1 MLRMVLDLETRSD
14 VSVVDVGP
22 HKYAAHPSN
31 EILCFGWQVNDGS
44 PAKVAVAVGGSDG
57 RAAVERRV
65 RDAGRVVATLQ
76 DFIADWER
84 SNVLVAHNSEF
95 EVVHFDRHFPELKA
109 RERHWSCTASRA
121 RRLGLPGSLADACR
135 VLNTPH
141 QKSEAGHSVML
152 QVSQPRPV
160 WRTNPLLPK
169 FFDDADRLAKT
180 AIYCVDDILAEA
192 DLDAYLPELPA
203 QERLYWEQTTRCNH
217 RGIRLDHALLDA
229 MDHVI
234 RTSGSNVAE
243 DVRRATGIDD
253 FALTNVE
260 AIKSFCAERGVF
272 LDDLRAATVEAKLGA
287 HRSGVRK
294 LPESVVTVLSARQE
308 SGGKSSNAKLA
319 TMRARMMDDGYTRDT
334 TMYHG
339 AHTGRTTGSG
349 INVLNLPRPYKG
361 FDQDVVVKNLLAGDL
376 DAIRREQKVS
386 PAVAVSAAIRGLI
399 VPSEG
404 KRFVIGDYSSVE
416 PCCLFTLARQWD
428 AVEVLRNKGNLY
440 IEFGKS
446 FYGRTLDKA
455 RDVAAYTLM
464 KGVILGCG
472 YGLGADNFVAKLQA
486 EGSDLPE
493 VDIRRAHAA
502 YRERYPEVP
511 RLWNGIG
518 EAMKQAIRSPGR
530 TFAYNDVPFYSD
542 GYWLVVTLPSG
553 RALHYPNARL
563 QPGKYSDEV
572 VYEGWMRI
580 DNRPAGWGDV
590 RTWGARTCVSGE
602 TLVLTENGWKRLRV
616 VRQTD
621 RVWDGK
627 EWVSH
632 SGLWFKGIKST
643 VRLDGVSMTPDHQVL
658 TSEGWIDA
666 GGSEGYHREEVQL
679 PDGSFLRGIGRQT
692 RIVDCALRLWD
703 DFDGGGAF
711 VTPRAAEVVRM
722 YDKSFDRQGDR
733 DARDDQASSVLGLAL
748 HERSMSASVASSL
761 GKLRRA
767 WGSRLRAV
775 ADFIREFLGG
785 YGADVSARAYV
796 GQTGQQ
802 RRIRPEKLSMGV
814 VQSPK
819 QQSTQRS
826 KDRHSL
832 GADVRFGR
840 SEEVGNRS
848 HDSTVSPVY
857 RSDRP
862 RPFVLRPGRVE
873 AVYDLAD
880 CGPLNRFVVL
890 GEDGP
895 FFVHNCEN
903 LAQAICRDVM
913 AEDELEVE
921 ALPGW
926 AMTMTVYDEL
936 VAECPDELPPGEGLK
951 MVLSIMSQSPR
962 SFPAMPV
969 RAEGFEATRYSKG

>member
-1 MLRMVLDLETRSD
+1 MRLIVDFETRAD
-14 VSVVDVGP
+14 ISVVDVGP
-22 HKYAAHPSN
+22 HKYFGHPSN
-31 EILCFGWQVNDGS
+31 EILCTGWRVDDGS
-44 PAKVAVAVGGSDG
+44 PPKVNVAIGGSDG

-65 RDAGRVVATLQ
+65 REAGKYVASKDEFFYDMGRVDTL
-76 DFIADWER
+76 A
-84 SNVLVAHNSEF
+84 AHNAEF
-95 EVVHFDRHFPELKA
+95 EMCGFDRHMPELRV
-109 RERHWSCTASRA
+109 RERHWSCTAARA

-141 QKSEAGHSVML
+141 QKSMEGHNTML
-152 QVSQPRPV
+152 MVSQPRPV

-180 AIYCVDDILAEA
+180 AIYCVNDILAEA
-192 DLDAYLPELPA
+192 DLDAYLPELPDN
-203 QERLYWEQTTRCNH
+203 ERLIWEQTTRKNH

-319 TMRARMMDDGYTRDT
+319 TMRARMMDDDRTRDT

-339 AHTGRTTGSG
+339 AHTGRDTGSG

-386 PAVAVSAAIRGLI
+386 PEVAVSAAIRGLI
-399 VPSEG
+399 VPSES

-455 RDVAAYTLM
+455 KDVAAYTLM
-464 KGVILGCG
+464 KGVILGCLGPDTQVLTSKGTKPITDITENDWLWDGIEWICSSGGGCVTRGVRTVMEVEGLWLTDDHLVLCGDMWLPASHLRNESILSQALVTGSANLPSQGIGYPAGAASSDTRYNAHVGQMNTELTRTTFTTENQLGVMFVLKRNLLKLLKAFGVMLTYVLTTFTENAFLIESLLWSIVAPTQKTETTGITAQEASRLAQNLWINESYSHTSLLSQDGTIPLWNWIDKTMSAGTSAGTYGLLRAPRTCAIDVLSRSCSKRSMTYDIALAGPRNRFTVVTDAGPLIVHNCG

-493 VDIRRAHAA
+493 ADIRRAHAA
-502 YRERYPEVP
+502 YRSQYPEVP

-518 EAMKQAIRSPGR
+518 EAMKQAIRNPGR

-542 GYWLVVTLPSG
+542 GYWLIVTLPSG

-590 RTWGARTCVSGE
+590 RTWGARTV
-602 TLVLTENGWKRLRV
+602 
-616 VRQTD
+616 
-621 RVWDGK
+621 
-627 EWVSH
+627 
-632 SGLWFKGIKST
+632 
-643 VRLDGVSMTPDHQVL
+643 
-658 TSEGWIDA
+658 
-666 GGSEGYHREEVQL
+666 
-679 PDGSFLRGIGRQT
+679 
-692 RIVDCALRLWD
+692 
-703 DFDGGGAF
+703 
-711 VTPRAAEVVRM
+711 
-722 YDKSFDRQGDR
+722 
-733 DARDDQASSVLGLAL
+733 
-748 HERSMSASVASSL
+748 
-761 GKLRRA
+761 
-767 WGSRLRAV
+767 
-775 ADFIREFLGG
+775 
-785 YGADVSARAYV
+785 
-796 GQTGQQ
+796 
-802 RRIRPEKLSMGV
+802 
-814 VQSPK
+814 
-819 QQSTQRS
+819 
-826 KDRHSL
+826 
-832 GADVRFGR
+832 
-840 SEEVGNRS
+840 
-848 HDSTVSPVY
+848 
-857 RSDRP
+857 
-862 RPFVLRPGRVE
+862 
-873 AVYDLAD
+873 
-880 CGPLNRFVVL
+880 
-890 GEDGP
+890 
-895 FFVHNCEN
+895 EN
-903 LAQAICRDVM
+903 LCQSICRDVM

-936 VAECPDELPPGEGLK
+936 VAECPDELPQGEGLK
-951 MVLSIMSQSPR
+951 MLLSIMSQSPR
-962 SFPAMPV
+962 WFPAMPV

>member
-1 MLRMVLDLETRSD
+1 MLRMVLDLETRAD

-22 HKYAAHPSN
+22 HSYAAHPSN

-44 PAKVAVAVGGSDG
+44 PAKVAVAIGGSDG

-65 RDAGRVVATLQ
+65 RDAGRIVATVQ
-76 DFIADWER
+76 DFVNDWIR
-84 SNVLVAHNSEF
+84 SDVLVAHNYEF

-192 DLDAYLPELPA
+192 DLDAYLPELPDN
-203 QERLYWEQTTRCNH
+203 ERLIWEQTTRKNH

-319 TMRARMMDDGYTRDT
+319 TMRARMMDDDRTRDT

-339 AHTGRTTGSG
+339 AHTGRDTGSG

-399 VPSEG
+399 VPSES

-455 RDVAAYTLM
+455 KDVAAYTLM

-493 VDIRRAHAA
+493 ADIRRAHAA
-502 YRERYPEVP
+502 YRSQYPEVP

-542 GYWLVVTLPSG
+542 GYWLIVTLPSG

-590 RTWGARTCVSGE
+590 RTWGARTV
-602 TLVLTENGWKRLRV
+602 
-616 VRQTD
+616 
-621 RVWDGK
+621 
-627 EWVSH
+627 
-632 SGLWFKGIKST
+632 
-643 VRLDGVSMTPDHQVL
+643 
-658 TSEGWIDA
+658 
-666 GGSEGYHREEVQL
+666 
-679 PDGSFLRGIGRQT
+679 
-692 RIVDCALRLWD
+692 
-703 DFDGGGAF
+703 
-711 VTPRAAEVVRM
+711 
-722 YDKSFDRQGDR
+722 
-733 DARDDQASSVLGLAL
+733 
-748 HERSMSASVASSL
+748 
-761 GKLRRA
+761 
-767 WGSRLRAV
+767 
-775 ADFIREFLGG
+775 
-785 YGADVSARAYV
+785 
-796 GQTGQQ
+796 
-802 RRIRPEKLSMGV
+802 
-814 VQSPK
+814 
-819 QQSTQRS
+819 
-826 KDRHSL
+826 
-832 GADVRFGR
+832 
-840 SEEVGNRS
+840 
-848 HDSTVSPVY
+848 
-857 RSDRP
+857 
-862 RPFVLRPGRVE
+862 
-873 AVYDLAD
+873 
-880 CGPLNRFVVL
+880 
-890 GEDGP
+890 
-895 FFVHNCEN
+895 EN
-903 LAQAICRDVM
+903 LCQSICRDVM

-936 VAECPDELPPGEGLK
+936 VAECPDELPQGEGLK
-951 MVLSIMSQSPR
+951 MLLSIMSQSPR
-962 SFPAMPV
+962 WFPAMPV